1 MSGNLVPSVNSL
13 TYHGWAITPRTFQVR
28 GSQQWTLDLVIAG
41 RTKRHAFTGPKTFPT
56 EAAAIHGCHE
66 FGRRIID
73 GLEPYSSLE
82 DLR

>member
-1 MSGNLVPSVNSL
+1 VNSL

-28 GSQQWTLDLVIAG
+28 GSRQWTLDLVIAY
-41 RTKRHAFTGPKTFPT
+41 RTKRRAFTGSKTFPT
-56 EAAAIHGCHE
+56 EEAAIHGCHA

-73 GLEPYSSLE
+73 GLEPYCSLE